1 MSGKWKKENVVLVDH
16 ESTDS
21 DEYLSGLKDATN
33 LDWGVISSVANQ
45 GRGTVMGSIA
55 RYAKYFWFPFIA
67 FLHRNRFKNVIGWQ
81 AFYGIN
87 LAFFEKLFRVKKTHT
102 LTIQHFIYKKKS
114 GFLGFVYDRY
124 IHYAV
129 DSRYVDLIV
138 TCSRGYAN
146 ELNREF
152 GMPEGAVRFAP
163 FGVTD
168 FQSKGILPS
177 RGDYVLSLGRS
188 NRDWSWLIGEASYSP
203 MKFVIACDTLHCDD
217 VPPNVEIR
225 NDVNGVEALKLLAG
239 CFCSVLP
246 IENPSLSSGET
257 VLLQSMCLGK
267 PLLVTAPSGLATDY
281 IDPGSNGYAIDKGAS
296 GELAQVLSDLNAD
309 NFKYETISRNTRTA
323 YLDNYSLFAHG
334 RYVGKEINFLVNR
347 IEGSV
352 Q

>member
-129 DSRYVDLIV
+129 DSRYVDL
-138 TCSRGYAN
+138 
-146 ELNREF
+146 
-152 GMPEGAVRFAP
+152 
-163 FGVTD
+163 
-168 FQSKGILPS
+168 
-177 RGDYVLSLGRS
+177 
-188 NRDWSWLIGEASYSP
+188 
-203 MKFVIACDTLHCDD
+203 
-217 VPPNVEIR
+217 
-225 NDVNGVEALKLLAG
+225 LLASQIFSQRESCRLG
-239 CFCSVLP
+239 VITFC
-246 IENPSLSSGET
+246 LSAEVTEIGAGS
-257 VLLQSMCLGK
+257 SGK
-267 PLLVTAPSGLATDY
+267 PLIAP
-281 IDPGSNGYAIDKGAS
+281 
-296 GELAQVLSDLNAD
+296 
-309 NFKYETISRNTRTA
+309 
-323 YLDNYSLFAHG
+323 
-334 RYVGKEINFLVNR
+334 
-347 IEGSV
+347 
-352 Q
+352 